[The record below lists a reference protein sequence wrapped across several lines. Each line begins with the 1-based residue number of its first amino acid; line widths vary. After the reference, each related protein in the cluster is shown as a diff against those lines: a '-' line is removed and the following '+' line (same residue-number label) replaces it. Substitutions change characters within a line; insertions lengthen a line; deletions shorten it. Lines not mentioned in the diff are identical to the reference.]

1 MGWLRS
7 MTTFNGF
14 EFVQPKKHR
23 ENSATS
29 WLSFYGN
36 VAGNGDHEVMR
47 SPCTE
52 AHLDD
57 GRLNFCTG
65 ATLWTSTTL
74 VKMSQDVRTWSL
86 VWSYW
91 WGSRCSTSNIVNM
104 WLFMTFTLLFHNWM
118 TFFDVFCTFWRWDGA
133 QARCCGISVAAAGQ
147 WSVAGWVQPIWK
159 IYENIY

>member
-1 MGWLRS
+1 
-7 MTTFNGF
+7 MTTFNGL

-57 GRLNFCTG
+57 GRLNF
-65 ATLWTSTTL
+65 AP
-74 VKMSQDVRTWSL
+74 
-86 VWSYW
+86 
-91 WGSRCSTSNIVNM
+91 
-104 WLFMTFTLLFHNWM
+104 
-118 TFFDVFCTFWRWDGA
+118 
-133 QARCCGISVAAAGQ
+133 ARHFEP
-147 WSVAGWVQPIWK
+147 VQPWSR
-159 IYENIY
+159 